1 MKNAPDILNG
11 HVSFGIAGFGT
22 YAPEKVVSAETLAQE
37 ANIPV
42 EKLTI
47 GIGVKHIHVAN
58 DDEHPFTMGLSAAKD
73 ALADAGI
80 QGEDLDLVIFV
91 SGGDYDYRNWCPS
104 SAVAHALGCS
114 HAYAFE
120 VRNGCAGGNLACNI
134 AGGLMDRDASIKHAL
149 VICADTLS
157 RIVSTKLK
165 ECHPLLYF
173 GDGAAAVVLKRDH
186 PRYQFLSFA
195 EHTDGALGDLLKIEA
210 GGTRLPITPDFNQ
223 WDKCY
228 AKVDPEKFADLINRV
243 YLKEYV
249 DVIKLAVGRSGHEM
263 KDMDYILMNQVKNS
277 LRAHILE
284 GIEMP
289 QDHTYVSLIEFGHIG
304 PADSLF
310 TMAMAHREGLLPEG
324 NLAILATSGMGFS
337 WAASIIRC

>member
-1 MKNAPDILNG
+1 MKNSPDVQCG
-11 HVSFGIAGFGT
+11 HVTFGIAGFGT
-22 YAPEKVVSAETLAQE
+22 YAPAQRVSAETLATA

-42 EKLTI
+42 EKLTV
-47 GIGVKHIHVAN
+47 GIGMKHIHVAN
-58 DDEHPFTMGLSAAKD
+58 DDEHPFTMGLSAAKE

-80 QGEDLDLVIFV
+80 RGEDLDLVIFV

-104 SAVAHALGCS
+104 SAVAHELGCS

-134 AGGLMDRDASIKHAL
+134 VGGLMDRDASINNAL

-157 RIVSTKLK
+157 RIVSTTIV

-210 GGTRLPITPDFNQ
+210 GGTRLPITQNFKD

-249 DVIKLAVGRSGHEM
+249 DVIKLAVRRSGHDM
-263 KDMDYILMNQVKNS
+263 QDMDFILMNQVKNS

-310 TMAMAHREGLLPEG
+310 TMAMAHRAGSLPPG
-324 NLAILATSGMGFS
+324 DLAILATSGMGFS

>member
-1 MKNAPDILNG
+1 MQDSPLTPSG
-11 HVSFGIAGFGT
+11 RVSFGIAGFGT
-22 YAPEKVVSAETLAQE
+22 YAPAKTVSAEKLAEE

-42 EKLTI
+42 ERLTM
-47 GIGVKHIHVAN
+47 GIGFRHIHVAN
-58 DDEHPFTMGLSAAKD
+58 DDEHPFTMGLSAAKE
-73 ALADAGI
+73 ALADAGLR
-80 QGEDLDLVIFV
+80 GEDLDLVIFV
-91 SGGDYDYRNWCPS
+91 SGGDYDFRNWCPS

-134 AGGLMDRDASIKHAL
+134 VGGLMERDPSIINAL
-149 VICADTLS
+149 VICSDTLS
-157 RIVSTKLK
+157 RIVSTKYK

-173 GDGAAAVVLKRDH
+173 GDGSAAVVVRRNN

-195 EHTDGALGDLLKIEA
+195 EHTDGALNDLLKIEA
-210 GGTRLPITPDFNQ
+210 GGTRLPITPDFKD
-223 WDKCY
+223 WDKSY
-228 AKVDPEKFADLINRV
+228 AKVDPDRFADMINRV
-243 YLKEYV
+243 YLKEYI
-249 DVIKLAVGRSGHEM
+249 DVIRLAVSRSGHEIQ
-263 KDMDYILMNQVKNS
+263 DMDFILMNQVKNS

-284 GIEMP
+284 EIEMP

-310 TMAMAHREGLLPEG
+310 TMAMAHRKGLLAEG

>member
-1 MKNAPDILNG
+1 
-11 HVSFGIAGFGT
+11 
-22 YAPEKVVSAETLAQE
+22 
-37 ANIPV
+37 
-42 EKLTI
+42 
-47 GIGVKHIHVAN
+47 
-58 DDEHPFTMGLSAAKD
+58 
-73 ALADAGI
+73 
-80 QGEDLDLVIFV
+80 
-91 SGGDYDYRNWCPS
+91 
-104 SAVAHALGCS
+104 LGCS

-134 AGGLMDRDASIKHAL
+134 AGGLMDRDASIQHAL

-157 RIVSTKLK
+157 RIVSTKLE

-249 DVIKLAVGRSGHEM
+249 GVIKLAVSRSGHEM

-310 TMAMAHREGLLPEG
+310 TMAMAHRQGLLPEG

>member
-1 MKNAPDILNG
+1 MKNSPDTPCG

-22 YAPEKVVSAETLAQE
+22 YAPEKIVSAETLAQE
-37 ANIPV
+37 ANLPV
-42 EKLTI
+42 EKLTT
-47 GIGVKHIHVAN
+47 GIGFKHIHVAN
-58 DDEHPFTMGLSAAKD
+58 DEEHPFTMGLSAAME
-73 ALADAGI
+73 ALSDAGI
-80 QGEDLDLVIFV
+80 KGEDLDLVIFV

-134 AGGLMDRDASIKHAL
+134 VGGLMERDPSIINAL
-149 VICADTLS
+149 VICSDTLS

-173 GDGAAAVVLKRDH
+173 GDGAAAVVLKRDN
-186 PRYQFLSFA
+186 PCYKFLSFA

-210 GGTRLPITPDFNQ
+210 GGTRLPITPDFQ
-223 WDKCY
+223 DWDKSY
-228 AKVDPEKFADLINRV
+228 AKVDPEKFADMINRV
-243 YLKEYV
+243 YLKEYI
-249 DVIKLAVGRSGHEM
+249 DVIRLAVSRSGHDM
-263 KDMDYILMNQVKNS
+263 KDMDFILMNQVKNS
-277 LRAHILE
+277 LRVHILE

-289 QDHTYVSLIEFGHIG
+289 QDHTFVSLIEFGHIG

-310 TMAMAHREGLLPEG
+310 TMAMAHRKGLLPGG